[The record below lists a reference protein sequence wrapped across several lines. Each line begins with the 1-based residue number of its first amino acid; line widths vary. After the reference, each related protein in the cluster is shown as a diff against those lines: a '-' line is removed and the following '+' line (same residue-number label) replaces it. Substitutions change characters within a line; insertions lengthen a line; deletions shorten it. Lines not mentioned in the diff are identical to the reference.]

1 MQRPVTG
8 RSMLGR
14 WTSRPVPSESSDR
27 RAQLRWGI
35 GGTAIA
41 VVALLIFGFVYATQP
56 GTREYTARF
65 HEAQTVQNGIDVRVA
80 GIPVGK
86 VSDVRVDFDHVDV
99 TFRVNKDVFVGDAS
113 TIDMRMLT
121 TVGGYYLALIPSGR
135 QPLSEPISA
144 DRISVPYSLM
154 ETFQEATPTV
164 SKLKVQPA
172 RESLAQL
179 DIALSS
185 QPDAIRETVGT
196 LNRMVDNSLRQQA
209 QIGDFVKVM
218 NEYSTVANANG
229 EVLLAALR
237 KFGVFFASVNQNLRG
252 HELYLRQIAD
262 LMQRIRPALRLYLNE
277 IDPMADR
284 IDGLIARARQAVRDF
299 EPMAEKATEAIE
311 RVKAALG
318 PTGALQLGPD
328 GQALLA
334 SDLCFPSAVV
344 RC

>member
-1 MQRPVTG
+1 MQRAVSVRRQLSG
-8 RSMLGR
+8 WG
-14 WTSRPVPSESSDR
+14 SRPIPSESSDR

-35 GGTAIA
+35 GGTAVA
-41 VVALLIFGFVYATQP
+41 VVALLIFGIVYVTQP
-56 GTREYTARF
+56 GTREFTARF
-65 HEAQTVQNGIDVRVA
+65 QEAQTVQKGIDVRVA

-86 VSDVRVDFDHVDV
+86 VSDVHIDFDHVEV
-99 TFRVNKDVFVGDAS
+99 TFRVKKDVFVGDAS

-121 TVGGYYLALIPSGR
+121 TVGGYYLALIPRGR
-135 QPLSEPISA
+135 QLLTRPISA

-154 ETFQEATPTV
+154 ETFQEATPKV
-164 SKLKVQPA
+164 SELKVQPA

-179 DIALSS
+179 DTALSS
-185 QPDAIRETVGT
+185 QPDTIRDAVST
-196 LNRMVDNSLRQQA
+196 LNGMVENSLRQQT

-252 HELYLRQIAD
+252 HELYLQQIAE
-262 LMQRIRPALRLYLNE
+262 LMQRIRPALRLYLNQV
-277 IDPMADR
+277 DPMTAR

-299 EPMAEKATEAIE
+299 EPMTAQATASIE
-311 RVKAALG
+311 RIKKALG
-318 PTGALQLGPD
+318 PTGALQLGAD

-334 SDLCFPSAVV
+334 SDLCFPSEVV
-344 RC
+344 KC